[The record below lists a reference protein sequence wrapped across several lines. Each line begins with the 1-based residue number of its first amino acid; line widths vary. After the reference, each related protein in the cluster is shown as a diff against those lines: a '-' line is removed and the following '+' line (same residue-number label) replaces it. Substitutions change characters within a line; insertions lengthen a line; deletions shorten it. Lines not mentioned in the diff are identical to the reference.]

1 MDKKRLVVDYKT
13 LPDHILKALA
23 DKYPDGYDEDIIK
36 FKNAKGE
43 LVKAVPI
50 ETDEAYY
57 LVKVSVQLA
66 EMVQDFDDEDDDDD
80 FDDEISKSS
89 NGYNGEDSDDE
100 FDDDDDDSDD
110 DDEEE

>member
-23 DKYPDGYDEDIIK
+23 EKYPDGYDEDIIK

-66 EMVQDFDDEDDDDD
+66 EMVQDFDEDDDDD
-80 FDDEISKSS
+80 FDDEITKSS
-89 NGYNGEDSDDE
+89 GYNGEDSDDE
-100 FDDDDDDSDD
+100 FDDDEDDDN
-110 DDEEE
+110 EEE